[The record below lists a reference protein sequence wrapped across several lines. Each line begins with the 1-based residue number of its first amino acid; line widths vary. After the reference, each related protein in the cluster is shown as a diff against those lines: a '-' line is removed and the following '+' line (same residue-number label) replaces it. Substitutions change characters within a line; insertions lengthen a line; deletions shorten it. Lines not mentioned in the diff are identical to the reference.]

1 MIMKK
6 FMYVI
11 LAVVISAAVVSC
23 GNKTK
28 KDETEA
34 KKAENLADLK
44 AKYDGKTFEK
54 CEDFFVA
61 GEEMIDVMVIL
72 AKKVEGGD
80 EKAKGELLEMMT
92 WMEQFN
98 AEAEK
103 HEAEC
108 PDKMNEFNTKV
119 SEKTKPIENTL
130 MMLAFESMGT
140 DSTGLADQME
150 GVSDQVDNKL
160 ESLKSD
166 NSDALNKL
174 KNK

>member
-1 MIMKK
+1 MKK

-44 AKYDGKTFEK
+44 TKYDGKTFEK

-103 HEAEC
+103 
-108 PDKMNEFNTKV
+108 
-119 SEKTKPIENTL
+119 
-130 MMLAFESMGT
+130 
-140 DSTGLADQME
+140 
-150 GVSDQVDNKL
+150 
-160 ESLKSD
+160 
-166 NSDALNKL
+166 
-174 KNK
+174 